1 MVLEKVER
9 NFSENNQRIH
19 STHITELN
27 RIELEPAREMG
38 IKRFG
43 LKHGV
48 VIEERG
54 GEALPIPYQDRAQM
68 WSDVA
73 ESFWICLLY
82 NGLLDFEWGSKR
94 SKDVAWCGTKSK
106 LQEEL
111 Q

>member
-9 NFSENNQRIH
+9 NFSENNQRTH

-68 WSDVA
+68 WSDVIRCG
-73 ESFWICLLY
+73 WIILNL
-82 NGLLDFEWGSKR
+82 FVVQR
-94 SKDVAWCGTKSK
+94 SSQFRMRKQKKQRCSMM
-106 LQEEL
+106 
-111 Q
+111 

>member
-1 MVLEKVER
+1 MAQEKVIEGENNGTR
-9 NFSENNQRIH
+9 EGTELLEESLEDIRKIAKGCCWNNFSQKNQQIH
-19 STHITELN
+19 STHISELN
-27 RIELEPAREMG
+27 RIEREQAREMG

-73 ESFWICLLY
+73 ESF
-82 NGLLDFEWGSKR
+82 
-94 SKDVAWCGTKSK
+94 
-106 LQEEL
+106 
-111 Q
+111 